1 MRRRYI
7 VSYDVADQKRLRRIY
22 KKMCGFGD
30 PLQLSVF
37 HCELSET
44 EKILL
49 LEALSEIVN
58 SREDCVMIID
68 LGVPKEEKDR
78 IEFIGKPLS
87 PPEDRCAVI
96 V

>member
-1 MRRRYI
+1 MRRYYI

-30 PLQLSVF
+30 PLQFSVF
-37 HCELSET
+37 QCELSAT

-49 LEALSEIVN
+49 LETLNEIVN
-58 SREDCVMIID
+58 KREDRVLIID
-68 LGVPKEEKDR
+68 LGVLRKENDR
-78 IEFIGKPLS
+78 IEFIGKSLS
-87 PPEDRCAVI
+87 PQEDRCAVI